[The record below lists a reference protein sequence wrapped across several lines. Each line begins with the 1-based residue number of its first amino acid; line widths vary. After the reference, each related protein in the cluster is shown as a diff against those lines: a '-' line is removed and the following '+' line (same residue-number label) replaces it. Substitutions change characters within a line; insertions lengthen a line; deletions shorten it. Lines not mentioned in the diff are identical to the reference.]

1 MLLERMQPVPGLPE
15 LAGSV
20 YTGRRRGWRGR
31 TKGELQ
37 KISPLRTEKY
47 FLPFCSHM
55 EAVLGFGTQS
65 KMQWQRA
72 SQCKEGTVAW
82 VLHST
87 QVHGAKFPRGYG
99 YTEQGQDDPREVR
112 RWELLPTSIKKQESN
127 VSTWVWWWQPLHP
140 SCREIRSS
148 GLSRAI

>member
-15 LAGSV
+15 LADSV

-72 SQCKEGTVAW
+72 SRCKEGTVAW

-99 YTEQGQDDPREVR
+99 YTEKGQDDPQGG
-112 RWELLPTSIKKQESN
+112 KKVGTVTNEHKETRKQCFHLG
-127 VSTWVWWWQPLHP
+127 VVMATPL
-140 SCREIRSS
+140 S
-148 GLSRAI
+148 